1 MYLKNRIYITAFV
14 FYLYIHC
21 WDSLYLNWCWVDDS
35 LLFQTFQNCCRK
47 NKQICCQL
55 MITVNHES
63 VFLCWAESAV
73 TWWKLHLSEAF
84 DRSWNAVA
92 INQDVK
98 FLPDALMSGV
108 WHIQDVAWC
117 FPAIQYIWDERIL
130 KKKLQRETDYMEFC
144 DKELTL
150 FL

>member
-1 MYLKNRIYITAFV
+1 MIPFFFKPFRIAAGKTNTD
-14 FYLYIHC
+14 LL
-21 WDSLYLNWCWVDDS
+21 SVDDH
-35 LLFQTFQNCCRK
+35 CEPW
-47 NKQICCQL
+47 
-55 MITVNHES
+55 VS
-63 VFLCWAESAV
+63 VFDVLGAV

-130 KKKLQRETDYMEFC
+130 KKKLQRKTDYMEFC

>member
-1 MYLKNRIYITAFV
+1 
-14 FYLYIHC
+14 
-21 WDSLYLNWCWVDDS
+21 
-35 LLFQTFQNCCRK
+35 
-47 NKQICCQL
+47 

-63 VFLCWAESAV
+63 VFLMCWAESAV